1 MKGSKHNP
9 DHPDQVWQ
17 QRSACS
23 SNKLQCW
30 CCRSIC
36 SVRWFSKKSMAELW
50 QWNASNL
57 KWVVPKSLKHV
68 KEIPTICTTFSTRSW
83 GFASAASWSRR
94 RKHGLCQKKP
104 FISFYS
110 IFISL
115 EAPGENDFWEQ
126 LRWESPKVALR
137 GGWSGFDAGP
147 PFTQPLKGLS
157 LGHRAKDGTC
167 GASRSSFHHLDHLVL
182 AVAPSKPWNCRA
194 KKAQSPGR
202 ATAEPG
208 GRSPGSRTAS
218 GPCPRKCAGFFLSL
232 SRQAF
237 MKSLKQK
244 NMDMHLYSFL
254 PHPPDGV
261 FTHSLLFGYLLASD
275 STEVELKWW

>member
-1 MKGSKHNP
+1 MMKGSKHNP

-36 SVRWFSKKSMAELW
+36 SARWFSKESMA
-50 QWNASNL
+50 
-57 KWVVPKSLKHV
+57 V
-68 KEIPTICTTFSTRSW
+68 KCFEFEMSGS
-83 GFASAASWSRR
+83 
-94 RKHGLCQKKP
+94 KKP
-104 FISFYS
+104 KACQRDSNYLHNFFNKILGICKRSQLKSTTKTWFVSKEAFYS

-137 GGWSGFDAGP
+137 GGWSRFDAGP
-147 PFTQPLKGLS
+147 PFTGQPLKGLS

-167 GASRSSFHHLDHLVL
+167 GASRSSFRHLDHLVL